1 MPARRTL
8 DDDTKSILD
17 SLRRL
22 SRALRLSEKEAQN
35 RYGLTAAQLVVLHV
49 LHENPDCSLGELA
62 SFTATDQSTSSVVV
76 QRLVEAGY
84 VSRIDQERDRRHVAL
99 KLTPSGRALA
109 TKSPL
114 PLEEQVVR
122 SLARMRGPDRAMFLM
137 FFDAF
142 VAGLDE

>member
-8 DDDTKSILD
+8 DDDAKSILD

-22 SRALRLSEKEAQN
+22 SRTLRLSEKEAQN

-49 LHENPDCSLGELA
+49 LHDNPDCSLGELA

-84 VSRIDQERDRRHVAL
+84 VSRVDQERDRRHVAL

-114 PLEEQVVR
+114 PLEEQVAR
-122 SLARMRGPDRAMFLM
+122 SLGRMRGTDRAAFLAL
-137 FFDAF
+137 FDSF

>member
-8 DDDTKSILD
+8 DDDANSILD

-22 SRALRLSEKEAQN
+22 SRALRLSEKEAQS

-49 LHENPDCSLGELA
+49 LHDNPDCSLGELA
-62 SFTATDQSTSSVVV
+62 AFTATDQSTSSVVV

-84 VSRIDQERDRRHVAL
+84 VSRVDQERDRRHVSL
-99 KLTPSGRALA
+99 KLTPAGRALA

-114 PLEEQVVR
+114 PLADQVAR
-122 SLARMRGPDRAMFLM
+122 SLAQMRTADRAAFVSL
-137 FFDAF
+137 FDAF
-142 VAGLDE
+142 LAGLDE